1 MVCILTEYKQAS
13 KQRNAQLDK
22 QASKQTNQI
31 HTIAITS
38 APEAWNLSI
47 HIHSNTHVC
56 PN

>member
-1 MVCILTEYKQAS
+1 MNHHMVCILTEYKQAS

-38 APEAWNLSI
+38 APEA
-47 HIHSNTHVC
+47 
-56 PN
+56 